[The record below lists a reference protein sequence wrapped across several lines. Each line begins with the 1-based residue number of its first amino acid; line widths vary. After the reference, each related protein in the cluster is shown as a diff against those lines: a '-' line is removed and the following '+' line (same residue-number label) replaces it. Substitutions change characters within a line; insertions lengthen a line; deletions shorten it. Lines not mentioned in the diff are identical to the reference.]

1 MPKLE
6 NKRNVNPLGDPGDPT
21 NSDYTPIQTDLAA
34 KDPWEGN
41 KHAPATQDLD
51 PNDVRQRPY
60 PEGSTD
66 TYPDDPA
73 VLGFDK

>member
-41 KHAPATQDLD
+41 KHAPATHDLD